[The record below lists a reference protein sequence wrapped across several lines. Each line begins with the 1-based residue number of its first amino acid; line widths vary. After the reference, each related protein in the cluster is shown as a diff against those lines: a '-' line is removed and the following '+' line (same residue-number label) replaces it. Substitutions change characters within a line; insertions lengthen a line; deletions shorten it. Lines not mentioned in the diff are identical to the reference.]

1 MKTVKDLINQKEQQL
16 NSKLKNIVY
25 IKVKDISEEGCKENR
40 IELTDTK
47 LKELLTEDEYS
58 VYQNVYYL
66 EGTEDYEVY
75 EEYAEVYQTLDGEI
89 ETNEELIIRIIE
101 GNNLPV
107 KYEDKLIEE
116 YRIIFNKVKECLVR
130 EITQDILVQGKVIN
144 ELIKLSN

>member
-16 NSKLKNIVY
+16 NSKLKNIEY
-25 IKVKDISEEGCKENR
+25 IKVKEDCKENR

-58 VYQNVYYL
+58 VYQNIYYL
-66 EGTEDYEVY
+66 EEEEEYDVY
-75 EEYAEVYQTLDGEI
+75 EECAEVYQTLGGVI
-89 ETNEELIIRIIE
+89 KTNEELIVRIIE

-116 YRIIFNKVKECLVR
+116 YRIIFNKVKECLER